1 MAKQLAALALLALVS
16 GVLGS
21 SSVAQA
27 QPAKGA
33 TGQRETT
40 RLTRGGGAPRTTSH
54 AHPTTKTRAPALP
67 PHYLESMHGWHAA
80 PKVEPLKDE
89 RGRAYL
95 VLSSINGG
103 EQVALTA
110 TRDDGGFSVADLDR
124 ASHALR
130 EPGSNNEHPIDPRL
144 LDVVYQLQVHFGV
157 PEIRILSGYRTPGRR
172 GASNH
177 GRGRAM
183 DIVVPGVKDT
193 DLASFARQIGFV
205 GVGIYPTSGF
215 VHVDIRSRSYFWSDA
230 SGPGRKNRERGILGD
245 LAKSSDE
252 AAVARGE
259 HATPAFEVGF
269 DVDAALKTGL
279 ARASE
284 ADTDDDDDDDPGS

>member
-1 MAKQLAALALLALVS
+1 MRGTTRFTLLAVFATLTTLAAPLA
-16 GVLGS
+16 GV
-21 SSVAQA
+21 AHA
-27 QPAKGA
+27 DPK
-33 TGQRETT
+33 
-40 RLTRGGGAPRTTSH
+40 PKTTSK
-54 AHPTTKTRAPALP
+54 AHPGTTKTRAPALP
-67 PHYLESMHGWHAA
+67 PHYLESMRGWHAA
-80 PKVEPLKDE
+80 PKGQAPLRDE

-95 VLSSINGG
+95 VLSSINGA

-110 TRDDGGFSVADLDR
+110 TRDDGGFSVSDLER
-124 ASHALR
+124 AARVLR
-130 EPGSNNEHPIDPRL
+130 EPGSNNEHPVDPRL
-144 LDVVYQLQVHFGV
+144 LDVIYQLQVHFAV

-193 DLASFARQIGFV
+193 DLASFARQTGFV

-215 VHVDIRSRSYFWSDA
+215 VHVDIRSRSYFWSDS
-230 SGPGRKNRERGILGD
+230 SGPGKKNRERGILGD
-245 LAKSSDE
+245 LAKSSD
-252 AAVARGE
+252 AAALARGE

-269 DVDAALKTGL
+269 DVDAALKAGL

-284 ADTDDDDDDDPGS
+284 ADTDDDDDDDDPGS